1 VSGVFGYVDAS
12 CESDPMVLKRMGRAM
27 LHRPYYVVETANPG
41 PTVGLGRLGIG
52 LLNQAAQ
59 PARSADGRLWLCLA
73 GEFYHQEA
81 RRAELIRAGVLQPGA
96 EDAALVL
103 AVYRR
108 DGAAGLGALAGAFT
122 AALWDE
128 AAGQLVLVNDRYG
141 LYPHYIARTE
151 RGLIFAREIKGVL
164 AAPGVRR
171 SLDHVAIAQYVRFQ
185 QLLGDRTWLEDV
197 HLLPPATIVTFRPG
211 DGTLQTERYWD
222 WNRIPDNATITFNE
236 AVEEATRYFQCA
248 VDAMASPPARV
259 GVYLSGGLDSR
270 TILGFM
276 REPPVTLTFGD
287 PRSRD
292 VVYAAELAR
301 RAGSRHHWF
310 PMRDGRWVLDHADL
324 HLALTEGMHS
334 WMHAHGMST
343 LDEARQLVD
352 VNLSGWDGGTIMGG
366 SIDFYQDALYRQ
378 APSELDLAQ
387 RLFDALCQRF
397 TWPGLTEAEA
407 ASLRIGGNA
416 SGRERLAF
424 DSLRD
429 ELAGTR
435 QYRFERRADYFYIEH
450 VLRRSLMNQVVF
462 TRSAIEVRCPYFDYP
477 FVDFMYSLPDN
488 IRTTPALRR
497 TLITRR
503 LPHLATVPHEKDDRL
518 PHANP
523 LRYHAHALRQRAKS
537 WIHRHG
543 LPVFPARPRLY
554 ADYEE
559 YLRTDLRAWA
569 EAILFDA
576 RTRDRGLFDPTAVRA
591 LWDRHLSGTELWT
604 IGKIAPLMT
613 IELVLRTLLD
623 DAPMAAE
630 R

>member
-1 VSGVFGYVDAS
+1 VSGVFGYVGDGI
-12 CESDPMVLKRMGRAM
+12 ESPSLILERMGRAM
-27 LHRPYYVVETANPG
+27 RHRPYAVVDTASPT

-52 LLNQAAQ
+52 LINRATQ
-59 PARSADGRLWLCLA
+59 PARGPDGRVWLCLA
-73 GEFYHQEA
+73 GELYHQTA
-81 RRAELIRAGVLQPGA
+81 LRAELVRAGLLPDGA
-96 EDAALVL
+96 DDTELAL
-103 AVYRR
+103 AVYQR
-108 DGAAGLGALAGAFT
+108 DGVEGLGALAGAFT
-122 AALWDE
+122 AAIWDGD
-128 AAGQLVLVNDRYG
+128 AGELLLVNDRYG
-141 LYPHYIARTE
+141 LYPHYVARTE
-151 RGLIFAREIKGVL
+151 RGGLVFAPEIKGVL
-164 AAPGVRR
+164 AAPAVPRR
-171 SLDHVAIAQYVRFQ
+171 LDRTGIAQYVRFQ

-197 HLLPPATIVTFRPG
+197 RLLPPATVLRFRPL
-211 DGTLQTERYWD
+211 DGSLRTHRYWD
-222 WNRIPDNATITFNE
+222 WTRIPDNTTITFDE
-236 AVEEATRYFQCA
+236 AVEEGTRVFQRA
-248 VDAMASPPARV
+248 IDAMSAPPLRV

-270 TILGFM
+270 AILGFL
-276 REPPVTLTFGD
+276 REPPVTLTYGD

-292 VVYAAELAR
+292 VVYAADLAR
-301 RAGSRHHWF
+301 RAGSRHRWF
-310 PMRDGRWVLDHADL
+310 PMHDGRWVLDHTDL

-334 WMHAHGMST
+334 WMHAHGMNT
-343 LDEARQLVD
+343 LDEARRLID

-387 RLFDALCQRF
+387 RLFDAFCQRF

-407 ASLRIGGNA
+407 ASLFGKGEEGGW
-416 SGRERLAF
+416 GRLAF
-424 DSLRD
+424 DSLRE

-477 FVDFMYSLPDN
+477 FVEFMYSLPDR

-497 TLITRR
+497 AIITRR
-503 LPHLATVPHEKDDRL
+503 LPRLATVPHEKDDRL

-523 LRYHAHALRQRAKS
+523 VRYHLHALRQRAKG

-543 LPVFPARPRLY
+543 LPVFPPRPRLY

-559 YLRTDLRAWA
+559 YLRTDLRDWA
-569 EAILFDA
+569 ESILFDP
-576 RTRDRGLFDPTAVRA
+576 TTQERGLFDQCAVRA
-591 LWDRHLSGTELWT
+591 LWDRHVSGSELWT

-623 DAPMAAE
+623 DATS
-630 R
+630 